1 MVIGANLRRKNK
13 YIKDSSQ
20 EKKKAIVRE
29 NHCRL
34 LVQTIIKAQSGTVR
48 CELRMRD
55 DCATTALL
63 RKCAGDS
70 RTPSV
75 EMVVGCGNVKHCDSE
90 GKRRNRNG
98 NSGSNHCRL
107 HFR

>member
-1 MVIGANLRRKNK
+1 MVIGASLRRKNK
-13 YIKDSSQ
+13 YNKDSSQ

-34 LVQTIIKAQSGTVR
+34 PVQTIIKAQSGN

-75 EMVVGCGNVKHCDSE
+75 EMLV
-90 GKRRNRNG
+90 
-98 NSGSNHCRL
+98 
-107 HFR
+107 